1 MKLISEKVWMSYNLS
16 EPREIEVLKDE
27 KGNILYEV
35 TYSEYAAL
43 PFINDVQ
50 DHGNPGIRYIFAK
63 TKEECQSLLNEKIA
77 YWKQRASSI
86 GDELEFLA
94 HVNLQK
100 ILGVKEEDMI
110 PMELVSEELCKE
122 NETLRSIIGTMAMA
136 LRTGMLYLSN
146 TEVSVNIH
154 FVSHIEN
161 FTDGNYKV
169 ILQDGTSVETKSEAD
184 RIIVSFLWG
193 EECDLGYRQWRPTF
207 IVEQEEEEDEQG

>member
-27 KGNILYEV
+27 KGDILYEV
-35 TYSEYAAL
+35 TYSEYATL

-94 HVNLQK
+94 CVNLQK
-100 ILGVKEEDMI
+100 ILGVKE
-110 PMELVSEELCKE
+110 
-122 NETLRSIIGTMAMA
+122 
-136 LRTGMLYLSN
+136 
-146 TEVSVNIH
+146 
-154 FVSHIEN
+154 
-161 FTDGNYKV
+161 
-169 ILQDGTSVETKSEAD
+169 
-184 RIIVSFLWG
+184 
-193 EECDLGYRQWRPTF
+193 
-207 IVEQEEEEDEQG
+207 

>member
-27 KGNILYEV
+27 KGDILYEV

-86 GDELEFLA
+86 GDELKFLA
-94 HVNLQK
+94 CVNLQK